1 LLERLLIIL
10 TGPVGGGKTTVTL
23 ALAERLREI
32 GRPTS
37 VIDLD
42 LIYCMARQENGFAD
56 QNVWR
61 TARRGAAALADVLF
75 DSDVSVVIVEGGFF
89 TPGELGALYDH
100 ITSSVQLRL
109 ITLDVS
115 LMEAFRRAQT
125 DPNPDRVVSRN
136 RAIYQRL
143 YAQFKD
149 ALPFLQT
156 NSMIVNANQ
165 LSPIELARLISDSVL
180 AKLEGEC

>member
-1 LLERLLIIL
+1 MLERLLIIL